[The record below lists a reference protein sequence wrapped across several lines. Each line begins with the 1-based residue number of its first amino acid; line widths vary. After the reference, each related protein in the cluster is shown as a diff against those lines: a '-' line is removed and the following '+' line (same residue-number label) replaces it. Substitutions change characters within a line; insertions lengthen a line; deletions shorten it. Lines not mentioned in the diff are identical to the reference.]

1 MSAPFHF
8 QTSSDLVVLTGQRA
22 NTPAELAKLLETC
35 DDGCLFHHMF
45 AVLLG
50 QHFVSERYAN
60 EFAHWLHTAAGEPSL
75 AERVAAIDIRDFVTL
90 QNLRTHLLSLFEDY
104 FQENPGV
111 GSRAARFPFHLC
123 RSVGVVMPIGRVAHG
138 FEDFAAY
145 VQAATKRTIFYHFV
159 EARLRLGFQSNDFSW
174 WLETQCGR
182 SDLAARVNR
191 LDFYHH
197 TLGSV
202 RTRIAEI
209 IASEVQAA

>member
-8 QTSSDLVVLTGQRA
+8 HTSSDLVVMTGQRA
-22 NTPAELAKLLETC
+22 NSPAELAKLLETC

-45 AVLLG
+45 SVLLG

-75 AERVAAIDIRDFVTL
+75 AECVAAVDIRDYTSL
-90 QNLRTHLLSLFEDY
+90 GDLRTHLLTLFADY
-104 FQENPGV
+104 LNDNPAA
-111 GSRAARFPFHLC
+111 GSRPARFPFHLC

-138 FEDFAAY
+138 FDDFATHVRAS
-145 VQAATKRTIFYHFV
+145 TKRTIFYHFV

-182 SDLAARVNR
+182 SDLAERVNK

-197 TLGSV
+197 TLSSI

-209 IASEVQAA
+209 VSTEVQVA

>member
-8 QTSSDLVVLTGQRA
+8 HTSSDLVVLTGQRA
-22 NTPAELAKLLETC
+22 STPDELQQLLESC

-45 AVLLG
+45 SVLLG

-75 AERVAAIDIRDFVTL
+75 AERVAAIDIRDFVSL
-90 QNLRTHLLSLFEDY
+90 QDLRVHLLELFAGY
-104 FQENPGV
+104 FNENPNV
-111 GSRAARFPFHLC
+111 GSRPARSPFHLC
-123 RSVGVVMPIGRVAHG
+123 RSVGVVMPIGRIAYG
-138 FEDFAAY
+138 FEDFATH
-145 VQAATKRTIFYHFV
+145 VRAATKRTIFYHFV

-182 SDLAARVNR
+182 PDLAERVNK

-197 TLGSV
+197 TLESI

-209 IASEVQAA
+209 VASEVKAA